1 MRTQYC
7 ECLQQQTSLLLINFF
22 TAAYMQIEIYR
33 YVNSNIMYL
42 FACSKST
49 KSYSTQ
55 FTQLNSLIGF
65 IAFPSFTHSGA
76 YPCPQTSKLHW
87 FIIYGGSFQL
97 QFPKSK
103 HWHCLR
109 KLQGG
114 RGIIVH
120 LHYTFYDCWS
130 VLERCLF
137 TIHKKQ
143 TLAMLVMHVTS
154 TTFEH
159 TVVSFCLYAIHK

>member
-1 MRTQYC
+1 MFVWFFCCLFTCLILLFKIFIIIVIKQTLSLPYCLLHVSRYYNKNWTVAVRTQYW
-7 ECLQQQTSLLLINFF
+7 ECLQQQTSLLLIKKF

-76 YPCPQTSKLHW
+76 YPCPQTSKLHLSLISW
-87 FIIYGGSFQL
+87 G
-97 QFPKSK
+97 
-103 HWHCLR
+103 
-109 KLQGG
+109 
-114 RGIIVH
+114 
-120 LHYTFYDCWS
+120 
-130 VLERCLF
+130 VLLP
-137 TIHKKQ
+137 
-143 TLAMLVMHVTS
+143 AP
-154 TTFEH
+154 
-159 TVVSFCLYAIHK
+159 VSQK